1 MEEMI
6 KAYSQINVLLVKKC
20 TRHMSVALKC
30 ALNIFRDRRMQ
41 WAVKLF
47 GVFFDGAELGFL
59 LADF

>member
-1 MEEMI
+1 MEEMN

-47 GVFFDGAELGFL
+47 GVFFDGAEF
-59 LADF
+59 